1 MEVAMFV
8 RSKKSGAYEY
18 LQIVYNERIDGRVKQ
33 RVIATLGRLDVLQK
47 TGRLDALLAS
57 CSRFAEHTAVLTAH
71 RQGRISPAEKVR
83 IGPVLVFERLWKEL
97 GLPKIFR
104 RLLVERRFEFDVE
117 RAVFLTVLHRLFASG
132 SDRAAE
138 VWRQRY
144 AIGGVEKLQL
154 HHLYRAMAWL
164 GEPLP
169 EDQQAGATPF
179 APRSVK
185 DLIEE
190 ALFQQRRDLFSG
202 LDLVFFD
209 TTSIYFEGEGGET
222 IGQYGHSKD
231 HRPDRKQMVVGVIL
245 DGEGRPV
252 CCELWPGNTTDV
264 TTLIPIVDRLKQRFH
279 IRSVC
284 VVADRGMI
292 SKDTIQRLQAAD
304 RDVRYLLGARLRSV
318 KEIYDQVLR
327 RGGRYHEVYGPKKKS
342 KDPAPLKV
350 KEVWV
355 EDRRYIVCHNE
366 DQAKKDR
373 TDREAIVAALCD
385 QLRQGAKSLV
395 GNKGYRRFLK
405 TRSGGGFEIDEAKIE
420 SEARFD
426 GKWVLQT
433 DTDLAPA
440 ECALKYKELWMVE
453 QLFRSMKSILE
464 TRPIYHKCDETIRG
478 HVFCSFLALLLLKE
492 LQARLAARGW
502 QVEWQ
507 RVRDD
512 LDALEEITVRTRGRT
527 FVIRSDL
534 QGDAGKAIQVAGVAL
549 GSVVRLEAPQP

>member
-1 MEVAMFV
+1 MFV
-8 RSKKSGAYEY
+8 RRKKSGAYEY
-18 LQIVYNERIDGRVKQ
+18 LQIVHNERIEGRVKQ
-33 RVIATLGRLDVLQK
+33 RVIATLGRLDLLQK
-47 TGRLDALLAS
+47 TGQIDALLAS
-57 CSRFAEHTAVLTAH
+57 CARFAEHTAVLTAH
-71 RQGRISPAEKVR
+71 RQGRILPAEKIR
-83 IGPVLVFERLWKEL
+83 IGPVLVFERLWQEL
-97 GLPKIFR
+97 GLPKIFQ
-104 RLLVERRFEFDVE
+104 RLLAERRFEFDVE

-138 VWRQRY
+138 VWRERY
-144 AIGGVEKLQL
+144 AIQGVESLQL

-164 GEPLP
+164 GEPLA
-169 EDQQAGATPF
+169 EDQQAAATRF
-179 APRSVK
+179 TPRTTK
-185 DLIEE
+185 DWIEE
-190 ALFQQRRDLFSG
+190 ALFEQTRDLFSG

-264 TTLIPIVDRLKQRFH
+264 ATLIPIVDRLKQRFH
-279 IRSVC
+279 IQSVC

-292 SKDTIQRLQAAD
+292 SRDTIRQLQASD

-318 KEIYDQVLR
+318 KEVYDQVLR
-327 RGGRYHEVYGPKKKS
+327 RGGRYQEVHGAKKKS

-373 TDREAIVAALCD
+373 ADRQAIVAALRD
-385 QLRQGAKSLV
+385 QLQRGAKSLV
-395 GNKGYRRFLK
+395 GNKGYRKFLK
-405 TRSGGGFEIDEAKIE
+405 TRSGGGFDVDEAKIE

-433 DTDLAPA
+433 DTDLLPA
-440 ECALKYKELWMVE
+440 ECALKYKGLWIVE
-453 QLFRSMKSILE
+453 RLFRSIKSILD
-464 TRPIYHKCDETIRG
+464 TRPIYHQCDETIRG
-478 HVFCSFLALLLLKE
+478 HVFCSFLALMLLKE
-492 LQARLAARGW
+492 LQARLAARGR

-507 RVRDD
+507 RLRDD
-512 LDALEEITVRTRGRT
+512 LDALEEITVRTRGNT

-534 QGDAGKAIQVAGVAL
+534 QGDAGKAIQAAGIAL
-549 GSVVRLEAPQP
+549 GPVVRLEEPRS